1 MLNPTP
7 GNPLVYE
14 DCNGDKPQIL
24 RNIYTGNPL
33 VYKDCNRKDE
43 RDTADRRDWQPT
55 CLRGLQPEKCTDACI
70 RYKLATHL
78 STRIATTSSS
88 DVFCTCNLA
97 THLSTR
103 IATEYKKYITRY
115 TVTGNPLVYEDC
127 NNNYD
132 SYYDYQRAWQPTCLR
147 GLQPMK
153 SFRKMNRTIW
163 QPTCLRGLQ
172 LCAYI
177 FCKTAGPLATHLS
190 TRIATAKYS

>member
-78 STRIATTSSS
+78 STRIAT
-88 DVFCTCNLA
+88 
-97 THLSTR
+97 
-103 IATEYKKYITRY
+103 EYKKYITRY

-147 GLQPMK
+147 GLQLMK
-153 SFRKMNRTIW
+153 
-163 QPTCLRGLQ
+163 
-172 LCAYI
+172 
-177 FCKTAGPLATHLS
+177 
-190 TRIATAKYS
+190 

>member
-127 NNNYD
+127 NCKIFVICECYSTKD
-132 SYYDYQRAWQPTCLR
+132 LLSYGGKCKKYLHGAKALNLIPITFYY
-147 GLQPMK
+147 
-153 SFRKMNRTIW
+153 RTNS
-163 QPTCLRGLQ
+163 P
-172 LCAYI
+172 
-177 FCKTAGPLATHLS
+177 
-190 TRIATAKYS
+190 

>member
-147 GLQPMK
+147 GLQRSINPK
-153 SFRKMNRTIW
+153 I
-163 QPTCLRGLQ
+163 PE
-172 LCAYI
+172 YVI
-177 FCKTAGPLATHLS
+177 LATHLS
-190 TRIATAKYS
+190 TRIATLWCIVFGHDLDPGNPLVYEDCNDM